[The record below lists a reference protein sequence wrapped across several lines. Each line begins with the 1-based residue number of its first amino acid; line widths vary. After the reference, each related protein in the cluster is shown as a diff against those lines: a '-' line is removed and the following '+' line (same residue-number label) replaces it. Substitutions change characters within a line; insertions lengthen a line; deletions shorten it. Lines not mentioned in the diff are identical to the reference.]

1 MLLLTLNMHSLATPV
16 VAADLPASLPAL
28 LARILQDRLI
38 QVVFQPIVYL
48 GGGGL
53 VGYEALVRGPSNTL
67 LHSPVALFEHAARL
81 GLQGQLDRACVEMV
95 LAEFARQ
102 QLPGTLFVNVIPDTL
117 LDGHLPAQELA
128 RLLAAQALPPERVVL
143 ELTEMQPRAGYPAL
157 CQVAADLRRIGVR
170 LALDDL
176 GEGFSNL
183 RLWSELRPDLVK
195 LDKYFVQQ
203 IHQDALKLQFVRS
216 LLDMARAAGAVLVA
230 EGIELAEELAVL
242 CELGVVMGQ
251 GYLVARPAAQ
261 PQLAASY
268 LLPGLVP
275 ARAGGGRTVR
285 ELLCEVPF
293 LSEHASCDEA
303 YRLFAGS
310 PTLFALPVLSGMRPV
325 GLLSRLHVLES
336 FAKPF
341 SRELLA
347 KKPCLALADRSPLVV
362 TADTD
367 LQTLSVLVAA
377 AERRHL
383 VDGFI
388 IVGDAGYLGMGTGQD
403 LVRAISEMQLL
414 AARYAN
420 PLTGLPGN
428 VPINDQVTRLLQQQR
443 PFVVAYVDLDHFKPF
458 NDHYG
463 YGAGDD
469 MIRLLGELLQA
480 AVAPGADFVGHIG
493 GDDFVLLLQS
503 CNWQQRLRLV
513 LQRFDRQ
520 VLQLFCPADRQ
531 AGGFHVADRHGQPS
545 FFPLTSVSVGVLMVR
560 AGDYD
565 SHYEVAAAATLA
577 KKAAKKQQGSVLYI
591 ADAIAGTDLVRG
603 AAGV

>member
-1 MLLLTLNMHSLATPV
+1 MMHSMAAAV
-16 VAADLPASLPAL
+16 VDLPASLPAL

-48 GGGGL
+48 GSGGL

-67 LHSPVALFEHAARL
+67 LYSPVALFEHAARQ
-81 GLQGQLDRACVEMV
+81 GLQGELDRACVEAV
-95 LAEFARQ
+95 LNEFARQ
-102 QLPGTLFVNVIPDTL
+102 QLPGSLFVNVIPDTL
-117 LDGHLPAQELA
+117 LDGHLPAAVLA
-128 RLLAAQALPPERVVL
+128 GLLAAHGLPPERVVL
-143 ELTEMQPRAGYPAL
+143 ELTEMRPRAGYPAL
-157 CQVAADLRRIGVR
+157 RQEADAMRRLGVR

-203 IHQDALKLQFVRS
+203 IHQDALKLQFVRA
-216 LLDMARAAGAVLVA
+216 LVDMARAAGAVLVA
-230 EGIELAEELAVL
+230 EGVELAEELAVL
-242 CELGVVMGQ
+242 QELGVVMGQ
-251 GYLVARPAAQ
+251 GYLIARPQAQ
-261 PQLAASY
+261 PQVATSY
-268 LLPGLVP
+268 LLPGQAS
-275 ARAGGGRTVR
+275 ARPGSGVRTVR

-293 LSEHASCDEA
+293 LSEHASCEQA
-303 YRLFAGS
+303 YRLFADNS
-310 PTLFALPVLSGMRPV
+310 ALFAVPVLSGEQPV

-362 TADTD
+362 AADTD
-367 LQTLSVLVAA
+367 LQTLSTLVAA

-388 IVGDAGYLGMGTGQD
+388 IVAGVSYLGMGTGQD

-480 AVAPGADFVGHIG
+480 AVAPGVDFVGHIG

-503 CNWQQRLRLV
+503 CNWQLRLRQV
-513 LQRFDRQ
+513 LQRFDQ
-520 VLQLFCPADRQ
+520 LVPQLFCPADRQ
-531 AGGFHVADRHGQPS
+531 AGGFHVADRHGQPG
-545 FFPLTSVSVGVLMVR
+545 FFPLTSVSVGVLMVQV
-560 AGDYD
+560 GDYD

-591 ADAIAGTDLVRG
+591 AGSLAGTDLVQDG
-603 AAGV
+603 ACV